1 MADEYALTHKLNKE
15 NNGDGS
21 VSNLNSYVQN
31 KYPYYTQFDKPKSD
45 SWEKNKNSY
54 IPPEINKGE
63 LSKSI
68 PYCSYCKK
76 KGHIV
81 SECCVLKRKNEN
93 KPQGS
98 IECND

>member
-45 SWEKNKNSY
+45 S
-54 IPPEINKGE
+54 
-63 LSKSI
+63 
-68 PYCSYCKK
+68 
-76 KGHIV
+76 
-81 SECCVLKRKNEN
+81 
-93 KPQGS
+93 
-98 IECND
+98 